1 VSRLDLTRKR
11 ISGVREKRVCD
22 PLIPACRYVGVSGEV
37 PMRAVARSMIN
48 KRSSNAPPGDQVY
61 FSDLMARI
69 AADRDRAAFAALFDH
84 FAPRVK
90 AFMMRKGAG
99 SELAEDL
106 VQEAMIAVWTKAGYY
121 SSDRGSVTTWIFTVA
136 RNLRIDRIRRESG
149 AKLTEL
155 GDYDEPDGSPASDDM
170 LIRLQED
177 GLVAQALKTLPD
189 EQKQILLMS
198 YVEDIPQSEIALRLH
213 LPLGTVKS
221 RMRLAYRR
229 LRGQL
234 EQLT

>member
-1 VSRLDLTRKR
+1 
-11 ISGVREKRVCD
+11 
-22 PLIPACRYVGVSGEV
+22 
-37 PMRAVARSMIN
+37 
-48 KRSSNAPPGDQVY
+48 
-61 FSDLMARI
+61 MARI
-69 AADRDRAAFAALFDH
+69 AGNRDRDAFGSLFDH

-106 VQEAMIAVWTKAGYY
+106 VQEAMITVWTKAAFYTP
-121 SSDRGSVTTWIFTVA
+121 DKGSVSTWIFTVA

-149 AKLTEL
+149 AKLVEL
-155 GDYDEPDGSPASDDM
+155 GDYDEPDSAPGSDAQ
-170 LIRLQED
+170 LIRAEED
-177 GLVAQALKTLPD
+177 GIVAKALKSLPE

-198 YVEDIPQSEIALRLH
+198 FMENIPQSEIAARLQM
-213 LPLGTVKS
+213 PLGTVKS

-229 LRGQL
+229 MRGQL